1 MARVKTPKLG
11 AEVRLRKWP
20 PGRVSQLKV
29 FLGHLEQ
36 AIGISLAAQVE
47 QSPKRKF
54 SEFIPKIV
62 SQDIT
67 VEGSYKELR
76 VFWESP
82 KGLTNLLF
90 YEIQISA
97 TAGFFNF
104 DQAQTAENF
113 YVYPQLTEGTT
124 YYVRLRVVNKHGEVG
139 PWSDVEDVDLPYAQA
154 YGLLDQT
161 ERRKKISIINGN
173 PWTTVYQRTYTAIG
187 GKAYYSVDYEVAV
200 QRTWAPEGAGKSGNC
215 EWSDLEFKWME
226 QAPSGGSLVQK
237 GQTFFTTTYSTNSNF
252 GTSGFYAFRVTTAGY
267 NTPLEIPGTWSNPKR
282 GTFVQK
288 FSTMEAGDYLFE
300 LQARVIPNH
309 QGFAND
315 FYAVDTG
322 GTRFVY
328 GADADVKIKN
338 FNIFETLVT

>member
-1 MARVKTPKLG
+1 MSRVKTPKLA

-20 PGRVSQLKV
+20 AGRVSQLKV

-36 AIGISLAAQVE
+36 AVGISLAAQVE

-54 SEFIPKIV
+54 SEFVPKIV
-62 SQDIT
+62 AQDIT
-67 VEGSYKELR
+67 LESSYKELR

-82 KGLTNLLF
+82 KGLVNLLF

-97 TAGFFNF
+97 TSGFFNF
-104 DQAQTAENF
+104 DQAQTPENF

-154 YGLLDQT
+154 YGLLDET
-161 ERRKKISIINGN
+161 ERKKKISTANSN

-187 GKAYYSVDYEVAV
+187 GKAYYAVDYEVSV

-226 QAPSGGSLVQK
+226 QAPSGSSLVQR
-237 GQTFFTTTYSTNSNF
+237 GQTFFTSTYSTNDAF
-252 GTSGFYAFRVTTAGY
+252 GVSGFYTFNVHTSGY
-267 NTPLEIPGTWSNPKR
+267 PTPLVIPGTWSNPRR

-288 FSTMEAGDYLFE
+288 FSEMEPGDYLFE
-300 LQARVIPNH
+300 LQSRIIPDH
-309 QGFAND
+309 SGFAND
-315 FYAVDTG
+315 FYTTG
-322 GTRFVY
+322 GMKFVY
-328 GADADVKIKN
+328 GSDAEVKIKN